1 LVLRTRGKARRLTR
15 RLLPLAP
22 ILLFAGMLALMQ
34 WVAGMPVTWLWLKT
48 ILVSLAT
55 MAAVRFLPWDRWLF
69 RLREG
74 SFLFQVALFALFV
87 RHFAFVL
94 LAEGRRALT
103 ARSLSVP
110 HAYGP
115 GWFRSLAWAVSG
127 FFTRSIVRAERFYA
141 GQWVRGIGE

>member
-55 MAAVRFLPWDRWLF
+55 MAVVRFLPWDRWLF
-69 RLREG
+69 RLRAG
-74 SFLFQVALFALFV
+74 SFLFQMALFTLFV

-94 LAEGRRALT
+94 AAEGRRALT

-110 HAYGP
+110 HRYGP
-115 GWFRSLAWAVSG
+115 GWFRSLAWAVG
-127 FFTRSIVRAERFYA
+127 AFFTRSIVRAERFYA
-141 GQWVRGIGE
+141 AQWVRGIGE